1 MKLLA
6 LLSLNLLLAV
16 QAFAFGYD
24 LSDKSITPAARPA
37 LQTLFS
43 KASKLLPATLKKS
56 LKKDLKV
63 EISDLKSKNKD
74 AMALYRRGRIYLD
87 RTVIKEVIRGESLA
101 TPTNRTHKTLYK
113 EILAAVLHETAHAY
127 DHENVHSSEEYAQIN
142 YCNTDD
148 DNRNRSRGTAE
159 CAPYINM
166 NRSFS
171 QNPYFLLIAGF
182 DRDDESWMKH
192 RSPDIYEL
200 TDHEESFAVN
210 MEYFLLD
217 PEYACRR
224 PTLARLYKSHFRHD
238 PFPGVKCDAPLT
250 YVVPNYKENEN
261 PVKKIDLSRVY
272 QVHYFL
278 ADEGEDMSSGWG
290 HSMYRLVIC
299 SPERKT
305 VGPEC
310 MKDVNEHIILSYR
323 AFVNGI
329 QINTLKGLN
338 GSYPSRLFFVPLSQV
353 IDEYNKTEMRDIKSI
368 PLNLT
373 RTELAQFVTRAIE
386 THWSYDGKYYF
397 VSNNCATESLNLL
410 QASVWRPELIYATI
424 KTPMGLEKELV
435 RRKLADNSMFG
446 NRLKAIED
454 AYLFDSYRSRY
465 EMTYAVIQ
473 KNLRLPYKDFMEFL
487 KLSAKDRGTIYKSIS
502 RLTGKERLKSAA
514 ALLMLETAAHRFVL
528 ANIHSTLQKWVVEDM
543 KAAKKNNQ
551 KSDVVEVTES
561 ILKIS
566 NMFSQPSAF
575 LTGAPGYGLPSQ
587 EDWVTLEERARLSQS
602 QGGMVYSQAEAQ
614 MLQLISPA
622 QQRELDQIKKN
633 TEFGLTFIKA
643 I

>member
-6 LLSLNLLLAV
+6 LLSLNLLLTV

-24 LSDKSITPAARPA
+24 LSDKSIPTAARPA
-37 LQTLFS
+37 LQTLFAKS
-43 KASKLLPATLKKS
+43 SSLLPVKLKQA

-63 EISDLKSKNKD
+63 EISDLKAKNKD
-74 AMALYRRGRIYLD
+74 AMALYRRGHIYLD
-87 RTVIKEVIRGESLA
+87 KTVLVEVMRGEAKA

-127 DHENVHSSEEYAQIN
+127 DHEDVHSSQEYAQIN
-142 YCNTDD
+142 YCKNSD
-148 DNRNRSRGTAE
+148 DNRNNNRSDPE
-159 CAPYINM
+159 CRAYINM

-182 DRDDESWMKH
+182 EKDDESWMKH

-200 TDHEESFAVN
+200 TDHEEFFAVN

-224 PTLARLYKSHFRHD
+224 PTLARLYKSQFQHD

-290 HSMYRLVIC
+290 HSMFRLVIC
-299 SPERKT
+299 SPERKV

-373 RTELAQFVTRAIE
+373 RTEIAQFVTRAIE

-410 QASVWRPELIYATI
+410 KSSVWRPGLIYASI

-435 RRKLADNSMFG
+435 NRKMANNSMFG

-465 EMTYAVIQ
+465 DMSYGVIQ
-473 KNLRLPYKDFMEFL
+473 KTLRLPYKNFTEFL
-487 KLSAKDRGTIYKSIS
+487 KLSAKDRSALYQGIS
-502 RLTGKERLKSAA
+502 RLTGKDRLKSAA
-514 ALLMLETAAHRFVL
+514 ALLMLETAAHRFVI
-528 ANIHSTLQKWVVEDM
+528 ANIHTTLQKWVLEDM
-543 KAAKKNNQ
+543 KAAKKNNK

-566 NMFSQPSAF
+566 NMFSQPAAF
-575 LTGAPGYGLPSQ
+575 LAGAPGYGLPSGS
-587 EDWVTLEERARLSQS
+587 DWEILENRTRQSQS

-614 MLQLISPA
+614 MLQLISPE

-633 TEFGLTFIKA
+633 TEFGLSFIKA